1 MLACFFAEVPS
12 SELMDKDHNPPADL
26 PAKTPADPPPDTTD
40 RACPIAVDLD
50 GWVLTPAQRTFI
62 ESLLSE
68 DDESDTD
75 R

>member
-1 MLACFFAEVPS
+1 MVRLLTEVPS
-12 SELMDKDHNPPADL
+12 SELMDKESHNPPADL
-26 PAKTPADPPPDTTD
+26 QADPPRDSTD
-40 RACPIAVDLD
+40 SAQPIAVDLE

-62 ESLLSE
+62 KSLLSE

>member
-1 MLACFFAEVPS
+1 MVRLLTEVPS
-12 SELMDKDHNPPADL
+12 SELMDKDSHNPPADVQ
-26 PAKTPADPPPDTTD
+26 AEIPADPPPDSTD
-40 RACPIAVDLD
+40 CAHPIAVDLE

-62 ESLLSE
+62 KSLLSE